1 MTDSRDSRPST
12 PRTGSE
18 TPRASWRK
26 LGRAG
31 RALFGVVALAL
42 LLNLPSSVVAQEGAS
57 LTGTWTIDRTAS
69 EFPRELGFGA
79 SFVPIEDGAQGNN
92 RGRGNRRGGGGGNST
107 GAVSP
112 ALRPQ
117 GESYDDGQ
125 RREQL
130 TEEVRTPPSRLTIVE
145 SADSVT
151 MTDEDGRSRA
161 FHPDGRAETLQIG
174 SVPVL
179 ITARRDAGKLVVLY
193 AVEDLRQIRYTYS
206 RSTSPNQLQIDVE
219 FLERGKGDVVRRVY
233 APLGPQTPAT
243 TTAASAPSG
252 GAPGAPRTGA
262 GVPPAK
268 PALPRAGS
276 EFTGLSRIGIVVE
289 ELSTQSAGCGLK
301 REEVEAAVAKPFA
314 DAGVKAIRNG
324 DEDTYLYV
332 NIMTSTLPTGMCI
345 SRWDWSISSTTD
357 ATLSYQHS
365 PLLAQVLLA
374 RKGGLSGSMPP
385 THAADLMKGM
395 SDGLTQIATIIRDAN
410 K

>member
-1 MTDSRDSRPST
+1 MV
-12 PRTGSE
+12 RTRFEG
-18 TPRASWRK
+18 TRANCRRS
-26 LGRAG
+26 GRAVPTV
-31 RALFGVVALAL
+31 LGVAALAL
-42 LLNLPSSVVAQEGAS
+42 LLNPSASVLAQDGATLS
-57 LTGTWTIDRTAS
+57 GTWTIDRVAS

-79 SFVPIEDGAQGNN
+79 SFVPVEDGAQGNN
-92 RGRGNRRGGGGGNST
+92 RGRGSRRGGNSSSGG
-107 GAVSP
+107 VSP

-151 MTDEDGRSRA
+151 MTDENGRSRA
-161 FHPDGRAETLQIG
+161 FHPDGRAETLQVG
-174 SVPVL
+174 GVPVL
-179 ITARRDAGKLVVLY
+179 ATARRDSGKLIVLY
-193 AVEDLRQIRYTYS
+193 AVEDLRQIRYTYA
-206 RSTSPNQLQIDVE
+206 RSTTSPNQLQIDVE

-233 APLGPQTPAT
+233 GPPGPQTPVTAT
-243 TTAASAPSG
+243 VAAPNG
-252 GAPGAPRTGA
+252 GLPGAGS
-262 GVPPAK
+262 PAK
-268 PALPRAGS
+268 PVLPRAGS

-289 ELSTQSAGCGLK
+289 ELSTQSVGCGLK
-301 REEVEAAVAKPFA
+301 REEVEASVAKPFA

-357 ATLSYQHS
+357 ATLSYQRS

-385 THAADLMKGM
+385 THAADLLRGM

>member
-1 MTDSRDSRPST
+1 MV
-12 PRTGSE
+12 RTRFE
-18 TPRASWRK
+18 ATRASCRRS
-26 LGRAG
+26 GRAV
-31 RALFGVVALAL
+31 ATVLGVAALAL
-42 LLNLPSSVVAQEGAS
+42 LLNPSASVLAQDGATLS
-57 LTGTWTIDRTAS
+57 GTWTIDRVAS

-79 SFVPIEDGAQGNN
+79 SFVPVEDGAQGNN
-92 RGRGNRRGGGGGNST
+92 RGRGSRRGGNSSSGG
-107 GAVSP
+107 VSP

-151 MTDEDGRSRA
+151 MTDENGRSRA
-161 FHPDGRAETLQIG
+161 FHPDGRAETLQVG
-174 SVPVL
+174 GVPVL
-179 ITARRDAGKLVVLY
+179 ATARRDSGKLIVLY
-193 AVEDLRQIRYTYS
+193 AVEDLRQIRYTYA
-206 RSTSPNQLQIDVE
+206 RSTTSPNQLQIDVE

-233 APLGPQTPAT
+233 GPPGPQTPVTA
-243 TTAASAPSG
+243 TAAAPNG
-252 GAPGAPRTGA
+252 GLPGAGS
-262 GVPPAK
+262 PAK
-268 PALPRAGS
+268 PVLPRAGS

-289 ELSTQSAGCGLK
+289 ELSTQSVGCGLK
-301 REEVEAAVAKPFA
+301 REEVEASVAKPFA

-357 ATLSYQHS
+357 ATLSYQRS

-385 THAADLMKGM
+385 THAADLLRGM

>member
-1 MTDSRDSRPST
+1 MTDARHSRHYT
-12 PRTGSE
+12 ARTCFNH
-18 TPRASWRK
+18 TRANCRRS
-26 LGRAG
+26 GRA
-31 RALFGVVALAL
+31 AVTWLGVVVLGVLLTPPAL
-42 LLNLPSSVVAQEGAS
+42 VDAQEGAS
-57 LTGTWTIDRTAS
+57 LAGTWTIDRVAS

-79 SFVPIEDGAQGNN
+79 SFVPVEDGAQGN
-92 RGRGNRRGGGGGNST
+92 RGGRGSRRGGNSSSGGV
-107 GAVSP
+107 AP

-130 TEEVRTPPSRLTIVE
+130 TEEVRTPPSRLTVVE
-145 SADSVT
+145 SVDSVT
-151 MTDEDGRSRA
+151 MTDENGHSRTL
-161 FHPDGRAETLQIG
+161 HPDGRAETLQVG
-174 SVPVL
+174 GVPVL
-179 ITARRDAGKLVVLY
+179 TTARRDSGKLIVLY

-206 RSTSPNQLQIDVE
+206 RSTTTPNQLQIDVE
-219 FLERGKGDVVRRVY
+219 FLERGKGDIVRRVY
-233 APLGPQTPAT
+233 GPLGPQAPAT
-243 TTAASAPSG
+243 TTAAAVGG
-252 GAPGAPRTGA
+252 GAPGTAPAGA
-262 GVPPAK
+262 GSPAK
-268 PALPRAGS
+268 PVLPRAGS

-301 REEVEAAVAKPFA
+301 RDEIEASVAKPFA

-357 ATLSYQHS
+357 ATLSYQRS

-385 THAADLMKGM
+385 SHAADLLRGM

>member
-1 MTDSRDSRPST
+1 MAGMAGGAGKTRLDARGATRGTSVRVIVIALGFAALGLLSSRST
-12 PRTGSE
+12 R
-18 TPRASWRK
+18 
-26 LGRAG
+26 
-31 RALFGVVALAL
+31 
-42 LLNLPSSVVAQEGAS
+42 VVAQEGTS
-57 LTGTWTIDRTAS
+57 LSGTWTIDRAAS

-92 RGRGNRRGGGGGNST
+92 RGRGGRPGGNNSP
-107 GAVSP
+107 GGVSP

-117 GESYDDGQ
+117 GPSYDDGQ

-130 TEEVRTPPSRLTIVE
+130 TEEVRTPPTRLTIVE
-145 SADSVT
+145 SVDSVT
-151 MTDEDGRSRA
+151 MTDENGRSRA
-161 FHPDGRAETLQIG
+161 FHPDGRAETLQVG
-174 SVPVL
+174 GVPVL
-179 ITARRDAGKLVVLY
+179 TTARRADGKLIVLY

-206 RSTSPNQLQIDVE
+206 RSMTSPNQLQIDVE

-233 APLGPQTPAT
+233 GPPGPQAPVT
-243 TTAASAPSG
+243 TTAAASGSAPG
-252 GAPGAPRTGA
+252 PERAGA
-262 GVPPAK
+262 GSPAK
-268 PALPRAGS
+268 PVLPRAGS

-289 ELSTQSAGCGLK
+289 ELSTQSVGCGLK
-301 REEVEAAVAKPFA
+301 RDEVEAFVAKPFA
-314 DAGVKAIRNG
+314 DVGVRAIRNG

-357 ATLSYQHS
+357 ATLSYQRS

-385 THAADLMKGM
+385 THAADLLRGM

-410 K
+410 R